1 MNFPLWNRS
10 NRRQRVCVATILA
23 TTALCSPSVA
33 FAETPA
39 PVFKSVDDH
48 GVDFVTALPFVA
60 IEEGGIGSGP
70 GRVSMQ
76 RIYAEGAG
84 FVDNWTGGMFKVTSG
99 STVLFYVQVA
109 GMSDTFTYAA
119 GNGPYTNTKA
129 NGATLIKEVSGKYLY
144 TSSQGVQIEFN
155 PTGSNSAT
163 ACPGAD
169 TGTCAIPIS
178 IVQPNGLK
186 FLIAWQEDL
195 SLGTDYFRLSSVLS
209 SAGYGL
215 TASYVTNSI
224 GAGPAPNPDWF
235 KRASVTF
242 DNNAN
247 HPGTLPTISY
257 AYPNSTTTTFTD
269 PGGRTWTFTTNA
281 TGQLTGVRRP
291 GSGSDNITYGYTS
304 GLVTSATKDGV
315 TNTYSRSVAGSIA
328 TMTVT
333 KPLSQTNIVQS
344 DLTLGR
350 PISFQDGNGSKT
362 IYQYDSN
369 IRPTIIKAP
378 ENNYVQYGYDAR
390 GNVTTMT
397 WVPKPSSG
405 VPTMVRS
412 ASYDSTCTNVAT
424 CNKPN
429 TTTDARGKVTNY
441 TYDSIHGGVTSIK
454 LPAPTT
460 GADRPE
466 KRFSYSQQTSAQGD
480 LVYMLTG
487 TSACAT
493 GVAPSCVGT
502 ANESKASAVYNS
514 NLLATSVTRTDGLN
528 TAALTATKAMTYDP
542 RGNLLTVDGPLSGT
556 ADTNAYKYDFVNQLL
571 GTISADPDGAGS
583 LPNRAVRLT
592 YRSDGQVSKEELG
605 TAAGQSD
612 ADFAAMTVARTFDIG
627 FDSNSRPVTSRLS
640 AGGTDYML
648 TQTSYDAL
656 GRVDCTAVRM
666 NTAIYGSLPVSACTL
681 GTQGSFGPDRISQQV
696 YDAANQVTQYKVSV
710 GAAAAATERTLTY
723 TANGLVQTLKDAEN
737 NLTTY
742 LYDGH
747 DRLSKTQFP
756 TATPK
761 GAATSDTANYEQLTY
776 ENTQSNTRTSG
787 TVASFRNRANET
799 TAFGYD
805 DIGRLTSKNLTGTE
819 PDVTYVY
826 DGFSRLTSATQTGNA
841 PSFGWD
847 ALGRMTSESGPHGTT
862 SFAYDLANE
871 RTGVTYSTNG
881 GGSAL
886 TVNYGWLPTGELSTI
901 T

>member
-10 NRRQRVCVATILA
+10 NRRQQVCVATILA

-178 IVQPNGLK
+178 IVQPNELK

-412 ASYDSTCTNVAT
+412 ASYNSTCTNVAT

-441 TYDSIHGGVTSIK
+441 TYNSIHGGVTSIK

-556 ADTNAYKYDFVNQLL
+556 ADTNAYKY
-571 GTISADPDGAGS
+571 
-583 LPNRAVRLT
+583 
-592 YRSDGQVSKEELG
+592 
-605 TAAGQSD
+605 
-612 ADFAAMTVARTFDIG
+612 
-627 FDSNSRPVTSRLS
+627 
-640 AGGTDYML
+640 
-648 TQTSYDAL
+648 
-656 GRVDCTAVRM
+656 
-666 NTAIYGSLPVSACTL
+666 
-681 GTQGSFGPDRISQQV
+681 
-696 YDAANQVTQYKVSV
+696 
-710 GAAAAATERTLTY
+710 
-723 TANGLVQTLKDAEN
+723 
-737 NLTTY
+737 
-742 LYDGH
+742 
-747 DRLSKTQFP
+747 
-756 TATPK
+756 
-761 GAATSDTANYEQLTY
+761 
-776 ENTQSNTRTSG
+776 
-787 TVASFRNRANET
+787 
-799 TAFGYD
+799 
-805 DIGRLTSKNLTGTE
+805 
-819 PDVTYVY
+819 
-826 DGFSRLTSATQTGNA
+826 
-841 PSFGWD
+841 
-847 ALGRMTSESGPHGTT
+847 
-862 SFAYDLANE
+862 
-871 RTGVTYSTNG
+871 
-881 GGSAL
+881 
-886 TVNYGWLPTGELSTI
+886 
-901 T
+901 